1 MRYYGTY
8 GLCSASLAV
17 IVRFSLV
24 PDHGGYMRSPRRLA
38 RLLML
43 PVALAALL
51 AVAAPAAAAPGD
63 WWQFGYTAANTR
75 FNPNET
81 TIGPSS
87 VGRLRLGARQTPLVG
102 VPGGSPAVE
111 ATGVVVANGHAY
123 VNAWGGE
130 GTSGTLIAY
139 RVSGLQ
145 EAWRQRTGCY
155 SASPTVHL
163 GIVFLGSIA
172 CRPSGDDGGVY
183 ALDGATGQRLWYSQ
197 ELIGQGEEDASEVVA
212 TNGAVYFSI
221 QANAVYGGDDAVLSL
236 DARTGAVRW
245 QVAGYFGTPAVAGG
259 RVFVNS
265 SAGLQARSATTGALL
280 WTRTPGGSR
289 WVGPAVSNGVVY
301 VTGTENGVFKLFAY
315 AATNGALR
323 WMRTLSGSGYGWLAV
338 AGGRVLVA
346 TSSGLHAYDAA
357 SGTRRWS
364 RAVAA
369 NSSPAV
375 ANGLVYLG
383 LQQGIGAWRLSDG
396 ARRWQFG
403 TIRYGSPVVSS
414 GRLYV
419 SGVAPNTDEGLAEID
434 QFQLSP
440 AAAGPP

>member
-1 MRYYGTY
+1 MR
-8 GLCSASLAV
+8 
-17 IVRFSLV
+17 R
-24 PDHGGYMRSPRRLA
+24 PRRLIQ
-38 RLLML
+38 LLAV
-43 PVALAALL
+43 PVALAAVL
-51 AVAAPAAAAPGD
+51 AVATPAQAASGD

-81 TIGPSS
+81 TIGPSN

-102 VPGGSPAVE
+102 VPGSSPAVE
-111 ATGVVVANGHAY
+111 ATGLVVANGHAY

-139 RVSGLQ
+139 SVSGGFQ
-145 EAWRQRTGCY
+145 EAWRQRAGCY

-163 GIVFLGSIA
+163 GIAFLGSIA

-183 ALDGATGQRLWYSQ
+183 AFDGTTGQSLWYSQ
-197 ELIGQGEEDASEVVA
+197 QLIGQGEEDASNVAA

-221 QANAVYGGDDAVLSL
+221 YPNAVYGGDNALVSL

-245 QVAGYFGTPAVAGG
+245 QTAGFFGPPAVAGG

-265 SAGLQARSATTGALL
+265 PSGLDARSASTGALL
-280 WTRTPGGSR
+280 WSRTPGGGL
-289 WVGPAVSNGVVY
+289 WIAPAVSNGVVY

-323 WMRTLSGSGYGWLAV
+323 WTRTLTGQNIYSWLAV
-338 AGGRVLVA
+338 AGGRVIVA
-346 TSSGLHAYDAA
+346 TSSGLYAYDAA
-357 SGTRRWS
+357 SGAPRWS
-364 RAVAA
+364 RALAA

-396 ARRWQFG
+396 ARRWRFG
-403 TIRYGSPVVSS
+403 TIAYGSPVVSS
-414 GRLYV
+414 GRVYV
-419 SGVAPNTDEGLAEID
+419 SGVAPNTGEGLAEVD
-434 QFQLSP
+434 QFQL
-440 AAAGPP
+440 GP

>member
-1 MRYYGTY
+1 MRRFHR
-8 GLCSASLAV
+8 LIHILAV
-17 IVRFSLV
+17 PI
-24 PDHGGYMRSPRRLA
+24 
-38 RLLML
+38 
-43 PVALAALL
+43 ALAAVL
-51 AVAAPAAAAPGD
+51 AVAAPAEAAPGD

-81 TIGPSS
+81 TIGTSN
-87 VGRLRLGARQTPLVG
+87 VGGLVVGAQQTPLVG
-102 VPGGSPAVE
+102 VPGSSDAVE
-111 ATGVVVANGHAY
+111 ATGLVVANGRAY

-139 RVSGLQ
+139 SVSGGFQ

-183 ALDGATGQRLWYSQ
+183 AFDGTTGQKLWYSQ
-197 ELIGQGEEDASEVVA
+197 ELIGEGEEDASNVVA
-212 TNGAVYFSI
+212 TSGAVYFSI
-221 QANAVYGGDDAVLSL
+221 HANAVYGGDDALLSL

-245 QVAGYFGTPAVAGG
+245 QVAGYFGTPAVTGG
-259 RVFVNS
+259 RVLVNTLS
-265 SAGLQARSATTGALL
+265 GLQARSASTGALL
-280 WTRTPGGSR
+280 WSKTPGGDR
-289 WVGPAVSNGVVY
+289 WTAPAVSNGVVY

-315 AATNGALR
+315 AVTNGALR
-323 WMRTLSGSGYGWLAV
+323 WERTLSGQSIYSWLAV
-338 AGGRVLVA
+338 TGSRVLLA
-346 TSSGLHAYDAA
+346 TSSGLHAYDTA
-357 SGTRRWS
+357 SGAPRWS

-369 NSSPAV
+369 NSSPAI

-396 ARRWQFG
+396 ARRWRFG
-403 TIRYGSPVVSS
+403 TIRYGSPAVSG

-419 SGVAPNTDEGLAEID
+419 SAVASTNGQDVAVVD
-434 QFQLSP
+434 QFRLGN
-440 AAAGPP
+440 AAAGALS

>member
-1 MRYYGTY
+1 MLTGPPPPPAVSP
-8 GLCSASLAV
+8 LCLA
-17 IVRFSLV
+17 
-24 PDHGGYMRSPRRLA
+24 
-38 RLLML
+38 LL
-43 PVALAALL
+43 VALAAVL
-51 AVAAPAAAAPGD
+51 AVAAPAKAAPGD

-81 TIGPSS
+81 TIGPSN
-87 VGRLRLGARQTPLVG
+87 VGRLRIGARQTPLVG
-102 VPGGSPAVE
+102 VPGSSPGVD
-111 ATGVVVANGHAY
+111 ATGLVVANGHAY

-130 GTSGTLIAY
+130 GTSGTLISY
-139 RVSGLQ
+139 SVNGLQ

-155 SASPTVHL
+155 SASPAVHL

-183 ALDGATGQRLWYSQ
+183 AFDATTGQRLWYSQ
-197 ELIGQGEEDASEVVA
+197 GLIGQGEEDASNVAA

-221 QANAVYGGDDAVLSL
+221 YANAVYGGDNALVSL

-245 QVAGYFGTPAVAGG
+245 QAAGYFGTPAVAGG
-259 RVFVNS
+259 RVFVNALS
-265 SAGLQARSATTGALL
+265 GLEARSASTGALL
-280 WTRTPGGSR
+280 WSRTPGGDVWWSA
-289 WVGPAVSNGVVY
+289 PAVSNGVVY

-323 WMRTLSGSGYGWLAV
+323 WTRTLSAQNYNWLAV

-357 SGTRRWS
+357 SGAPRWS
-364 RAVAA
+364 RAVAPY
-369 NSSPAV
+369 SSPAV

-396 ARRWQFG
+396 ARRWRFG
-403 TIRYGSPVVSS
+403 TIPYGSPVVSS

-419 SGVAPNTDEGLAEID
+419 SGVEPNTGEGVAVVD
-434 QFQLSP
+434 QFQLG
-440 AAAGPP
+440 A